1 MEKIYKSY
9 TDEECLKHLISKAKE
24 ELSDVI
30 SYNQMYESLKL
41 KGLYDDAMDI
51 EHIANQEYGH
61 AKIIF
66 DLLEERDYNVYDDS
80 EIAALIEKVEE
91 IFD

>member
-1 MEKIYKSY
+1 MEKIYKTY

-30 SYNQMYESLKL
+30 SYNQMYESLKA
-41 KGLYDDAMDI
+41 KGFHSDATDI
-51 EHIANQEYGH
+51 EYIANQEYEH

-66 DLLEERDYNVYDDS
+66 DLLEERDYDVYEDL

>member
-9 TDEECLKHLISKAKE
+9 TDEECLKHLISKVKE

-30 SYNQMYESLKL
+30 SYNQMYESLKS
-41 KGLYDDAMDI
+41 KGLYSDARDI
-51 EHIANQEYGH
+51 EHIANQEYEH

-66 DLLEERDYNVYDDS
+66 DLLEERDYDVYEDS

>member
-9 TDEECLKHLISKAKE
+9 DEEECLKHLISKAKE

-30 SYNQMYESLKL
+30 SYNQMYESLKSR
-41 KGLYDDAMDI
+41 GLYDDATDI
-51 EHIANQEYGH
+51 EHIANQEYVH

-66 DLLEERDYNVYDDS
+66 DLLKERDYDVYENS
-80 EIAALIEKVEE
+80 EIVALIEKVDE